1 MEDQVISL
9 HHTIGKA
16 VVFGASGAIGSAFV
30 EAIADRY
37 PDCEIVAVS
46 RRNDNV
52 RPPARGLIYD
62 PDDAI
67 SVREACRAVAEP
79 NPPDLVVIATG
90 MLHEKGIAPEK
101 SLRDLDAAQLQRLF
115 AVNTVLP
122 AMIVSHLSPLMPRRR
137 PFTIAALSARVG
149 SISDNRLGGWYA
161 YRASKAA
168 LNMILR
174 TASIELA
181 RRNPQSIIV
190 GLHPGTVDSA
200 LSRPFQ
206 SSVPDGKLFAPEFAA
221 AKLLDVIAGLEPA
234 SSGGCFDWAGEEIPA

>member
-1 MEDQVISL
+1 MKDQVIAL
-9 HHTIGKA
+9 QRTIGKA

-30 EAIADRY
+30 ETVADRY
-37 PDCEIVAVS
+37 PNCDIVAVS
-46 RRNDNV
+46 RSDDDA
-52 RPPARGLIYD
+52 RPPVRGLIYD

-67 SVREACRAVAEP
+67 SVRETCRAVVEP

-90 MLHEKGIAPEK
+90 ILHDEGIAPEK
-101 SLRDLDAAQLQRLF
+101 SLRDLDSAQLQRLF

-122 AMIVSHLSPLMPRRR
+122 AMIVSHLSPLMHRQR
-137 PFTIAALSARVG
+137 PYTIAALSARVG

-168 LNMILR
+168 LNMIIR
-174 TASIELA
+174 TASIEIA

-190 GLHPGTVDSA
+190 GLHPGTVNSA

-206 SSVPDGKLFAPEFAA
+206 SSVPDGKLFAPDFAA
-221 AKLLDVIAGLEPA
+221 GKLLDVLEGLEP
-234 SSGGCFDWAGEEIPA
+234 SDSGGCFDWAGKEIPA

>member
-1 MEDQVISL
+1 M
-9 HHTIGKA
+9 GKA

-30 EAIADRY
+30 ETIADRC
-37 PDCEIVAVS
+37 PDCDIVAVS
-46 RRNDNV
+46 RRGDDV
-52 RPPARGLIYD
+52 RPPVRVLIYD

-67 SVREACRAVAEP
+67 SLRETCRAVVEP
-79 NPPDLVVIATG
+79 SPPDLVVIATG
-90 MLHEKGIAPEK
+90 ILHDEGIAPEK
-101 SLRDLDAAQLQRLF
+101 SLRELDAAQLQRLF

-122 AMIVSHLSPLMPRRR
+122 AMIVSHLSPLMYRQR
-137 PFTIAALSARVG
+137 PYTIAALSARVG

-168 LNMILR
+168 LNMIIR

-181 RRNPQSIIV
+181 RRNPQSVIV

-206 SSVPDGKLFAPEFAA
+206 KSVPEFKLFSPEFAA
-221 AKLLDVIAGLEPA
+221 GKLLDVIAGLEP
-234 SSGGCFDWAGEEIPA
+234 SNSGGCFDWAGKEIPA